1 MRARGLKLPGLG
13 DLLTPEQRRK
23 QQRWQRVV
31 QQPKE
36 TIFSV
41 VADVESYSKFLPW
54 CLGSRILSRSEPDA
68 NGASSLG
75 TEICVGFELL
85 KSEFRSQV
93 TVTPPAR
100 IHAVSEPNEYMDH
113 LTFTWDFES
122 VGESACRLDLMLGAL
137 CCTRG
142 GSTRSTAH
150 FRSQRARMAP
160 CTDFSLRNAEH
171 LLLWEFAQDKVI
183 SEYVRC
189 FVKRCAELEAIRAG
203 GAGDADGTSAKA

>member
-1 MRARGLKLPGLG
+1 VRARGLKLPGLG
-13 DLLTPEQRRK
+13 DLLTSEQRRK

-122 VGESACRLDLMLGAL
+122 VGESACRLDLML
-137 CCTRG
+137 
-142 GSTRSTAH
+142 
-150 FRSQRARMAP
+150 
-160 CTDFSLRNAEH
+160 DFSLRNAEH

-189 FVKRCAELEAIRAG
+189 FVKRCAELEAMR
-203 GAGDADGTSAKA
+203 AGDADGTSAKA